1 MHDGTAGDDTILQV
15 LHTETFQR
23 LRLEM
28 RQEFLSGGL
37 LGEDPVIQ
45 LKGTILG
52 TKVLLKLRLHG
63 TIIKHLFRLEVA
75 HQLLH
80 IVGRT
85 LTGEEFSRRDV
96 EEAYAT
102 SSLAEM
108 DGSEEVVLLIVQD
121 VVAHRHA
128 WSHQFGDATL
138 HHLVHLAQA
147 FLALDFLS
155 LLLWVF
161 QLVAYSHTLA
171 SSDELRQIGIE
182 GVMRESCH
190 LRTTSRTAIVSAG
203 QRDAEHFGS
212 LYRIFAI
219 SFVEV
224 ATTEKQQCFGV
235 LGFHLE
241 ELSHH
246 RRKTFIIVCHCLII
260 LYLLSRFYIL

>member
-1 MHDGTAGDDTILQV
+1 
-15 LHTETFQR
+15 
-23 LRLEM
+23 M

-37 LGEDPVIQ
+37 LGKDPVIQ

-75 HQLLH
+75 HQLLY

-96 EEAYAT
+96 EEAHAT

-108 DGSEEVVLLIVQD
+108 DGSEEVVLLVVQD
-121 VVAHRHA
+121 VVAHRHTR
-128 WSHQFGDATL
+128 SHQFGNATL

-155 LLLWVF
+155 LLLRVF

-171 SSDELRQIGIE
+171 SPDEFRQV
-182 GVMRESCH
+182 GVECMMRESSH
-190 LRTTSRTAIVSAG
+190 LCPTSRTAIVTAS

-212 LYRIFAI
+212 LDSIFAV

-224 ATTEKQQCFGV
+224 ATTEKQQCLGM

-241 ELSHH
+241 ELPHH
-246 RRKTFIIVCHCLII
+246 RRKTFIIVCHCFII
-260 LYLLSRFYIL
+260 LYLLSRFYILYLQY